1 MEHVICG
8 ACNSG
13 IVQTALVDEFEDVVH
28 AGEDVVHENYGI
40 EILVLGTS
48 QLMEGN
54 KCSIANFSEVLDTVV
69 ERTTCAL
76 GCADGDAKSDGAGD
90 CVENAEN
97 GLCLIR
103 GAVLVDGY
111 KDVVVTEDSR
121 DAEERREEVWDD
133 IERIVEV
140 DGKKVMVLF
149 AGKVAP
155 MVVEGGLFLTRARER
170 VETAETEVKEP
181 GFGRRWVVTDEG
193 CVSFASLVHVQR
205 IEVSRA
211 LASVMRRH
219 GAEEVQDAPAL
230 LERRRPRLARRRR
243 LCVGAY
249 WRVSAPAPCCRVG
262 GKNGGRDEACEE
274 DADD

>member
-1 MEHVICG
+1 VEHVICG
-8 ACNSG
+8 TCNSG
-13 IVQTALVDEFEDVVH
+13 IVQTALVDQFEDVVH

-48 QLMEGN
+48 QLMKGN

-76 GCADGDAKSDGAGD
+76 GCADGDTKSDGASD

-97 GLCLIR
+97 GFCLVC

-121 DAEERREEVWDD
+121 DTEERREEVWDD

-140 DGKKVMVLF
+140 DGEKVMVLF
-149 AGKVAP
+149 AEKVAP

-170 VETAETEVKEP
+170 VEAAETEVKEP
-181 GFGRRWVVTDEG
+181 GF
-193 CVSFASLVHVQR
+193 
-205 IEVSRA
+205 
-211 LASVMRRH
+211 
-219 GAEEVQDAPAL
+219 
-230 LERRRPRLARRRR
+230 
-243 LCVGAY
+243 
-249 WRVSAPAPCCRVG
+249 
-262 GKNGGRDEACEE
+262 
-274 DADD
+274 

>member
-8 ACNSG
+8 ARNSG

-28 AGEDVVHENYGI
+28 AGEDVVHEDYGI

-48 QLMEGN
+48 QLVEGN

-76 GCADGDAKSDGAGD
+76 GCADGDAKSDGASD

-97 GLCLIR
+97 GLCLVR

-111 KDVVVTEDSR
+111 KDVVVAEDSR
-121 DAEERREEVWDD
+121 DTEERREEVWDD

-140 DGKKVMVLF
+140 DGEKVMMLF
-149 AGKVAP
+149 AGIAGKVAP

-170 VETAETEVKEP
+170 VEAAETEVKEP
-181 GFGRRWVVTDEG
+181 GF
-193 CVSFASLVHVQR
+193 
-205 IEVSRA
+205 
-211 LASVMRRH
+211 
-219 GAEEVQDAPAL
+219 
-230 LERRRPRLARRRR
+230 
-243 LCVGAY
+243 
-249 WRVSAPAPCCRVG
+249 
-262 GKNGGRDEACEE
+262 
-274 DADD
+274 